1 VKLIKLGAQTK
12 LLLTVHTLFI
22 SANALSG
29 TFVNVYLWKFKQD
42 YVTIGTFVLASQ
54 LMMAVT
60 TMVAGKWAK
69 ESNKMNVLRLGVVIA
84 AAFYGVVLL
93 LGQQAANWVMVLG
106 ALQGCSFA
114 LFWLAF
120 NVIYFEVT
128 NRDTR
133 DRYNGWSGVLGS
145 AAGMFAPWV
154 SGFLLSQMGS
164 VTGYRFIF
172 SLSLG
177 VFVVGA
183 VMSLFLQRRPTQP
196 NYDWLYGFRQVT
208 VRNHPWRRAS
218 LALVGQGLREGVFG
232 FMIGLLIYIVT
243 QSELQLG
250 NYALIT
256 SAISGLAYYLSGKM
270 MKPAR
275 RAQLMLIGVIA
286 IVIVILPLFWAINAV
301 TLYLFGIVVALFFPL
316 YFIPVTS
323 VVFDLIGANEE
334 SATHRVEYVAL
345 RETALNV
352 GRILGTI
359 AFIITVS
366 FTMKS
371 SVIVTLLLVL
381 GSAPLLTWLMMRKFL
396 EGVR

>member
-93 LGQQAANWVMVLG
+93 LGQQAADWVMVLG

-133 DRYNGWSGVLGS
+133 DLYNGWSGVLGS

-183 VMSLFLQRRPTQP
+183 VMSLFLQQRPTQP
-196 NYDWLYGFRQVT
+196 NYDWLYGLRQVT
-208 VRNHPWRRAS
+208 VRHHPWQRAS

-243 QSELQLG
+243 RSELQLG

-256 SAISGLAYYLSGKM
+256 SAISGLAYYLSGKW

>member
-1 VKLIKLGAQTK
+1 MKLIKLGAQTK
-12 LLLTVHTLFI
+12 LLLTVHSLFI

-93 LGQQAANWVMVLG
+93 LGQQAADWVMVLG

-183 VMSLFLQRRPTQP
+183 VMSLFLQQRPTQP
-196 NYDWLYGFRQVT
+196 NYDWLYGLRQVT
-208 VRNHPWRRAS
+208 VRNHPWQRVS

-243 QSELQLG
+243 RSELQLG

-256 SAISGLAYYLSGKM
+256 SAISGLAYYLSGKW

>member
-1 VKLIKLGAQTK
+1 VKLIKLDAQTK
-12 LLLTVHTLFI
+12 ILLTVHSLFI

-54 LMMAVT
+54 LMMVIT

-69 ESNKMNVLRLGVVIA
+69 ESNKMNVLRLGVMVA

-93 LGQQAANWVMVLG
+93 LGQRAADWVMVLG
-106 ALQGCSFA
+106 GLQGCSFA

-145 AAGMFAPWV
+145 AAGMFAPWL
-154 SGFLLSQMGS
+154 SGILLTQMGNLS
-164 VTGYRFIF
+164 GYRFIF

-196 NYDWLYGFRQVT
+196 NYDWLYGLRQVI
-208 VRNHPWRRAS
+208 VRHHPWQRAS

-250 NYALIT
+250 NYALVT
-256 SAISGLAYYLSGKM
+256 SALSGLAYYLAGKW
-270 MKPAR
+270 MKPTR
-275 RAQLMLIGVIA
+275 RAQLMLVGVIA
-286 IVIVILPLFWAINAV
+286 IVIVILPLFWVINVV

-366 FTMKS
+366 FTTKS
-371 SVIVTLLLVL
+371 NVIVTLLLVL
-381 GSAPLLTWLMMRKFL
+381 GSAPLMTWVMMRKFL
-396 EGVR
+396 EGVQ